1 VRQRALFVASLLEGQ
16 RVWIYLHRTFTKL
29 KPTAMRKIG
38 LTATNLNKGWHMQVY
53 WTTPAGK
60 ASYCFR

>member
-1 VRQRALFVASLLEGQ
+1 M
-16 RVWIYLHRTFTKL
+16 WIYLHRTFTKL